1 MTLLIERQRNDWQGA
16 TLALS
21 IGLALSLASIAGLLV
36 DQMSVHSLADHVSAQ
51 YSPYGN
57 VPDPNVLFTY
67 LYMTSGVG
75 VVAWMIAIRGA
86 RRQKPWIPLLAGMA
100 FVVGAVLAVFNLV
113 VTEHGTQIFPV
124 LWSILGLLPSIA
136 GLVAV
141 SLLWTR
147 TGSRARP

>member
-1 MTLLIERQRNDWQGA
+1 MTVLIDRQQNAWRGA

-51 YSPYGN
+51 YSPFGK
-57 VPDPNVLFTY
+57 VPDPDVLFAY
-67 LYMTSGVG
+67 LYITAGLG
-75 VVAWMIAIRGA
+75 VVVWMIALRGA
-86 RRQKPWIPLLAGMA
+86 RRRKRWVPWLAGMT
-100 FVVGAVLAVFNLV
+100 FVVGAALAVFNLV
-113 VTEHGTQIFPV
+113 ITEHGTQVFPV
-124 LWSILGLLPSIA
+124 LWSVLGLLPSVA
-136 GLVAV
+136 GLIAV